1 MKEKR
6 DIFQLSRDILDVIL
20 TFMEC
25 KLRIL
30 TCVFFWYFDL
40 ISGKQFVD
48 ASFWLS
54 NLVRQTRSGYVRRI
68 RIKIGIN

>member
-1 MKEKR
+1 MKY
-6 DIFQLSRDILDVIL
+6 
-20 TFMEC
+20 

-30 TCVFFWYFDL
+30 TCAFFWYFDL

-54 NLVRQTRSGYVRRI
+54 NLVRQTRSGYVGRI